1 MSAARLWTCSSAPAW
16 RSNADAVEINS
27 ICIAWGSLM
36 PRVRPHF
43 KTHAT
48 ITHHR
53 KMGNVYGS
61 NDLLALWLRL
71 GIVAIERYAARDGD
85 RFRVHRSEL
94 PALAGGKRRDKAEA
108 LLEQL
113 ATELGLGAK
122 LVGSY
127 WEIHWPKFAQ
137 KQGFTDKN
145 GKEWSPNPELAAPD
159 AEAISAPPQKGG
171 SANSA
176 NIDKT
181 APHPP
186 SPVAS
191 PSGHRAPSLSDVAA
205 ADWQEESAKA
215 RAACIAQGA
224 RLRNGGSH

>member
-1 MSAARLWTCSSAPAW
+1 
-16 RSNADAVEINS
+16 
-27 ICIAWGSLM
+27 
-36 PRVRPHF
+36 
-43 KTHAT
+43 
-48 ITHHR
+48 
-53 KMGNVYGS
+53 
-61 NDLLALWLRL
+61 
-71 GIVAIERYAARDGD
+71 
-85 RFRVHRSEL
+85 
-94 PALAGGKRRDKAEA
+94 